1 MVIPKSHVLQL
12 HNRFGVSMGGI
23 VGTDE
28 LYPAGETVALLAAR
42 EEAGPRRAASSGG
55 LKPVTKR
62 KTRFEANGFV
72 EPHFGRTIFLILLGQ
87 SIWFAPVTPVMR
99 HSLLGLARVRDVH
112 SSWLATGS
120 P

>member
-1 MVIPKSHVLQL
+1 
-12 HNRFGVSMGGI
+12 MGGI

-62 KTRFEANGFV
+62 GKRGLKPTDLWNPILG
-72 EPHFGRTIFLILLGQ
+72 EPFF
-87 SIWFAPVTPVMR
+87 
-99 HSLLGLARVRDVH
+99 
-112 SSWLATGS
+112 
-120 P
+120 